1 MGVVLGIVNI
11 LLGLSVLWYF
21 HRFQQL
27 FCRCQHPPKITG
39 HYPMAFGL
47 IISGAICIVVCL
59 FTRGQNEM
67 LDAFVWLVGLIILI
81 FLPQQKKPVAP
92 QVPNKTKQNE

>member
-11 LLGLSVLWYF
+11 LLGLSVLWDF

-39 HYPMAFGL
+39 HYPMTFGL

-67 LDAFVWLVGLIILI
+67 LDVFVWLLGLIILI
-81 FLPQQKKPVAP
+81 FLPQQKKPVIR
-92 QVPNKTKQNE
+92 QEQSKKRS

>member
-11 LLGLSVLWYF
+11 LLGLSVLWDF

-39 HYPMAFGL
+39 HYPMTFGL
-47 IISGAICIVVCL
+47 IISCAIFI
-59 FTRGQNEM
+59 
-67 LDAFVWLVGLIILI
+67 FV
-81 FLPQQKKPVAP
+81 
-92 QVPNKTKQNE
+92 